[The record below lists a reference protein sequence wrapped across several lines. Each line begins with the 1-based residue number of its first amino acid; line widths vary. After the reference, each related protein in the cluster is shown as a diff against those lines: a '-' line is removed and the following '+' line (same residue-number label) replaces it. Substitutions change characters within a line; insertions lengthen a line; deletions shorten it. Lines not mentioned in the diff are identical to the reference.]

1 MSGEK
6 QREPDDGE
14 RMVTCWLMMVA

>member
-14 RMVTCWLMMVA
+14 RMVTCWLMMVT